1 MRIRSDITLHRR
13 AELVLFRVDECTYL
27 VELRFWSVI
36 LVTVQ
41 IDRIRLVTV
50 PVELSAPLRT
60 SDGIHKS
67 REATLI
73 EITDSQGYVGWGEN
87 VAPTGVHYVGE
98 SHQDSV
104 QTMRDQFIPLLVSR
118 EVAVEEMDRN
128 GWWGTEA
135 FNFAKHAL
143 ESAVWDLHARKEN
156 TSLKNIL
163 GGQLD
168 SIVVGVVVGMSDT
181 IDEVVAE
188 CVQRRNEGYRRIK
201 IKISPGHDI
210 EVVRQVRAVLGDE
223 YLLQVDANGAYTVE
237 HIEHLNQLDAFNV
250 QFIEQPFA
258 HDDIDSHIAL
268 ARQGRVRVCMDESI
282 SSRKDLEQM
291 LDLGACSVVNI
302 KPSRVGGI
310 GEAVAMHNIV
320 RARGVDAWV
329 GGMLETGIGRAS
341 CLAVASLPGFT
352 MTPDLSASRRYFA
365 RDITDP
371 FEMHDGEIRVP
382 KGPGIGVV
390 PAPDI
395 LASDAIRIETVFER

>member
-1 MRIRSDITLHRR
+1 MRIRSDIACHSRS
-13 AELVLFRVDECTYL
+13 ESVPFRVDECTFV
-27 VELRFWSVI
+27 VELQLWSVI
-36 LVTVQ
+36 LISVQ

-67 REATLI
+67 RDATLI
-73 EITDSQGYVGWGEN
+73 EITDSHGYVGWGEN

-104 QTMRDQFIPLLVSR
+104 QMMRDQFIPHLVSR
-118 EVAVEEMDRN
+118 DVNVEDMDSN
-128 GWWGTEA
+128 GWWGAEG

-163 GGQLD
+163 GGQRD

-188 CVQRRNEGYRRIK
+188 CDQRRNEGYRRIK

-210 EVVRQVRAVLGDE
+210 EVIRQVRAALGDE
-223 YLLQVDANGAYTVE
+223 FLLQVDANGAYRSE

-258 HDDIDSHIAL
+258 HDDVDAHIAL

-291 LDLGACSVVNI
+291 LNLGACSVVNI

-320 RARGVDAWV
+320 WARGVDAWV

-365 RDITDP
+365 RDITEP
-371 FEMHDGEIRVP
+371 FVMHDGEIRVP
-382 KGPGIGVV
+382 GGPGIGVV
-390 PAPDI
+390 PSPDV
-395 LASDAIRIETVFER
+395 LASDVIRIETVFER